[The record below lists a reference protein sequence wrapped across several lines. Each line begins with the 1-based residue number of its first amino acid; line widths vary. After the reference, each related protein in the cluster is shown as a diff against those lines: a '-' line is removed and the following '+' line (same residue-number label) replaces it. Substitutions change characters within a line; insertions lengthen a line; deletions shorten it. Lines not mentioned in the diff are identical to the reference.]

1 MKYAWQLQ
9 KPKEIGSRTHRHPQ
23 PQPTQRLDWQC
34 VRLSI
39 PLYVSLYLYL
49 CLPEIN
55 MTAMPTRES
64 KLGCDVF
71 KQNSMRSYLIEGRN
85 KCSSFLSTVSSLS
98 LSSPVCEHQ
107 IIIVGLLNDAM
118 QRKNYSTKG
127 TLLCA
132 SCASEFYSIVVGF
145 YSRQFCNMQMRHGYD
160 VRDTNIA
167 SSRRPPM
174 ECSVLC

>member
-85 KCSSFLSTVSSLS
+85 KCSSFLSTVSSHSLS
-98 LSSPVCEHQ
+98 LVSCLRASNYYRRSFEWCNAEKKLFYEGDIIVCE
-107 IIIVGLLNDAM
+107 
-118 QRKNYSTKG
+118 
-127 TLLCA
+127 LCEWILFHRRRFLF
-132 SCASEFYSIVVGF
+132 SSILQ
-145 YSRQFCNMQMRHGYD
+145 YANETRIRCKRHKHRFFAETSNG
-160 VRDTNIA
+160 V
-167 SSRRPPM
+167 
-174 ECSVLC
+174 